1 MRVIKYSYKFRLNP
15 TEDQIVLL
23 EKHFGSVRWTYNY
36 FLNQRKEEY
45 LKNKKSITYNQQST
59 FLTQLKKEE
68 ETNWL
73 REVNS
78 QTLQYSLKSLDQAYQ
93 NFFSKRTKFPRFKSK
108 KDKNSFTVPQST
120 KLNCDRLIIPK
131 FGNGIK
137 MVMEREVRGE
147 IKKATLSKTPTGKY
161 FVSILTE
168 KEYQPVEKTG
178 KSTGI
183 DLGLKDF
190 IVLST
195 GLKIKNHRF
204 LKQYERK
211 LKLNQKHLSRKTRGS
226 KRYERQKLKVARIHE
241 KISNSRMDQ
250 IHKVSL
256 DLIRKFDTIY
266 VEDLNVSGMM
276 KNHKLAKSIGDVS
289 WGKFI
294 NTLTYKAEWNDK
306 KVVEVGRFFPSSKT
320 CNSCG
325 WINNSLKLQ
334 DRNWTCKCG
343 LIVDRDINAA
353 KNILNEGLRIDISV
367 GTTDYG
373 RGAKIRLERSSTS
386 VESSKEKVLDIPETH

>member
-1 MRVIKYSYKFRLNP
+1 VKVIKYTYKFRLDP
-15 TEDQIVLL
+15 TEDQVVLL
-23 EKHFGSVRWTYNY
+23 EKHFGSVRWAYNY

-45 LKNKKSITYNQQST
+45 LNSKKSINYNKQSA
-59 FLTQLKKEE
+59 FLTKLKKDE
-68 ETNWL
+68 ETSWL
-73 REVNS
+73 KEINS
-78 QTLQYSLKSLDQAYQ
+78 QSLQFSLKSLEAAFDG
-93 NFFSKRTKFPRFKSK
+93 FFAKRTKFPRFKSK
-108 KDKNSFTVPQST
+108 RDKNSFTVPQFT
-120 KLNCDRLIIPK
+120 KIRNNKLVIPK

-137 MVMEREVRGE
+137 MIMEREVKGE
-147 IKKATLSKTPTGKY
+147 IKKATLSKTSTGKY

-168 KEYQPVEKTG
+168 KEYIPVDKTG
-178 KSTGI
+178 KSTGL

-211 LKLNQKHLSRKTRGS
+211 LTLNQKHLSRKTKGS
-226 KRYERQKLKVARIHE
+226 SRWNRQRLKVARIYE

-256 DLIRKFDTIY
+256 NLIREFDTIY

-294 NTLTYKAEWNDK
+294 TTLTYKAEWNDK

-325 WINNSLKLQ
+325 WINNGLKLQ

-343 LIVDRDINAA
+343 LTVDRDINAA
-353 KNILNEGLRIDISV
+353 KNILNEGLRLDISV

-373 RGAKIRLERSSTS
+373 RGAKIRLDKSSTS
-386 VESSKEKVLDIPETH
+386 VEASKERVLDVPETH